1 MSGAFTAFHWTLG
14 LVVFFESLRTALG
27 AASNPH
33 LLVLASVETLAAA
46 LFLWP
51 RTLRLG
57 AVLLIAVFAVAFLAH
72 AWRGQ
77 FPGALLVYAAGAL
90 LVGLQTPQRRVAN

>member
-1 MSGAFTAFHWTLG
+1 M
-14 LVVFFESLRTALG
+14 
-27 AASNPH
+27 
-33 LLVLASVETLAAA
+33 LASVETLAAA

-57 AVLLIAVFAVAFLAH
+57 AAVLTAVFAVAFLAH

-77 FPGALLVYAAGAL
+77 FPGALLEYAAGASSSDPNA
-90 LVGLQTPQRRVAN
+90 GPGRRELS

>member
-1 MSGAFTAFHWTLG
+1 M
-14 LVVFFESLRTALG
+14 
-27 AASNPH
+27 
-33 LLVLASVETLAAA
+33 LASVETLAAA

-57 AVLLIAVFAVAFLAH
+57 AAVLTVFAVALLAH

-90 LVGLQTPQRRVAN
+90 LVGLQTPAPARRELS

>member
-1 MSGAFTAFHWTLG
+1 M
-14 LVVFFESLRTALG
+14 
-27 AASNPH
+27 
-33 LLVLASVETLAAA
+33 LASVETLAAA

-57 AVLLIAVFAVAFLAH
+57 AAVLTAVFAVALLAH

-90 LVGLQTPQRRVAN
+90 LVGLQTPAPARRELS